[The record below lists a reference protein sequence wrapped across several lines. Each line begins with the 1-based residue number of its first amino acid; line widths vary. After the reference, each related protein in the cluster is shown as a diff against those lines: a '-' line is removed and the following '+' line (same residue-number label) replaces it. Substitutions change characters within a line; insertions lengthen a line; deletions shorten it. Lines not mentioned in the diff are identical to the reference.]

1 MGSLNLALVVS
12 LINEVSMV
20 NLINKDSELALNLDL
35 VVSHRSKVSELD
47 LNLDLG
53 VSHRS
58 KDSVDSLINE
68 VSMVSHHSKDSV
80 DNHSEVMGL
89 IIRVLVVSRRSKAST
104 ISPIKEVSVI
114 LLDGLKALVQA
125 SVIMTNRSFSSFKI
139 TEFPVRFP

>member
-20 NLINKDSELALNLDL
+20 NLINKVSELALNLDL
-35 VVSHRSKVSELD
+35 
-47 LNLDLG
+47 G
-53 VSHRS
+53 VNHRS